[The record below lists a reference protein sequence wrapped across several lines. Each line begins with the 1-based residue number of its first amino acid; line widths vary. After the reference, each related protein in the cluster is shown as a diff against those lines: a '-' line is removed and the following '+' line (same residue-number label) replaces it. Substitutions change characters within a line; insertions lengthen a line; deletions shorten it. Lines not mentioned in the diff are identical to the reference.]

1 MVTWCG
7 ENPTWCKSD
16 GLQISSRSARPDV
29 PEFRRLDRYRQ
40 NKTWLID
47 YLGLFWLKNQ
57 GENDKI
63 GVMRGRLAVGR
74 GPLEAVAL
82 VRIQP
87 PQLNFIPCPGEKPI
101 FPNSKTF

>member
-1 MVTWCG
+1 MLAIVWEESPGTEEQRSPRKRTKGDLGIVQQKHTAHCRKVRARLKSWGKSPRVTMVTWCG

-47 YLGLFWLKNQ
+47 YLGLF
-57 GENDKI
+57 
-63 GVMRGRLAVGR
+63 
-74 GPLEAVAL
+74 
-82 VRIQP
+82 
-87 PQLNFIPCPGEKPI
+87 
-101 FPNSKTF
+101 